1 MKDDKNIKMNT
12 NNVGSSGGSGAPP
25 MPKLKA
31 VPVQTHNKKVF
42 EMQPPKQQQYS
53 KVTGKGGASLVV
65 DDGGAKK
72 ASHLTLT
79 GPRKEQLDSI
89 RQPSGPLLT
98 SIHSSRHDKE
108 GNEFNLFTHQKLT

>member
-1 MKDDKNIKMNT
+1 MNT

-31 VPVQTHNKKVF
+31 VPVQTHKKVF
-42 EMQPPKQQQYS
+42 EMNNPPQYS

-65 DDGGAKK
+65 EDKGKK
-72 ASHLTLT
+72 DHLTLT

-98 SIHSSRHDKE
+98 SIHSSRHDNNG
-108 GNEFNLFTHQKLT
+108 GNEFNLFTH